1 PTPPPP
7 AKPRAAAPAVPQLP
21 EAAPASG
28 KNRNAHVPGQQS
40 GVNVTFA
47 PQITIKGAAST
58 TEGEVTSALK
68 LSLHELEKMMER
80 IMARRERREYA

>member
-1 PTPPPP
+1 MPSKTP
-7 AKPRAAAPAVPQLP
+7 APAVPELP
-21 EAAPASG
+21 KSNAPAAKG
-28 KNRNAHVPGQQS
+28 RNASAHVRGQSS
-40 GVNVTFA
+40 GVNVAFA

-58 TEGEVTSALK
+58 TEGEITSALK